1 MADIDDLKAA
11 FDQFVTALNAR
22 NLNGSLIFPVED
34 SIYSG
39 ISPPLVQTRDSLP
52 DPEKDAERDGP
63 S

>member
-39 ISPPLVQTRDSLP
+39 ISLLLAQICGSLP
-52 DPEKDAERDGP
+52 DPDTDVGRDGRG
-63 S
+63 